1 MKVIYT
7 KSVALAVKKLC
18 LEAGINIDQPVLEAL
33 KEARQ
38 KEDGEKAR
46 FALDIMIKNAH
57 IAKDQAIPLCQDTGM
72 TIVFVEMGQDVHI
85 EGGLLEDAINQGIR
99 EAFCQG
105 RFRKSVREPIS
116 GQNTKDNTPAVVH
129 YQITEG
135 DKLKLHVMLKG
146 FGSENMS
153 RLFMLTPAQG
163 LEGIKEAVITA
174 AKEAG
179 GNPCPPIVLGVGIGG
194 TMEKAAILS
203 KKALL
208 RDFNSPNKDS
218 FLNRLEKE
226 LEDSINALNI
236 GPQGFGGKT
245 SVLKVFI
252 ETFPT
257 HIAGLPVAVT
267 VQCHA
272 VRHGSVIL

>member
-1 MKVIYT
+1 MKVIHT

-153 RLFMLTPAQG
+153 RLFMLTPAPG

>member
-1 MKVIYT
+1 MKVIHT

-18 LEAGINIDQPVLEAL
+18 LESGINIDQPVLEAL

>member
-1 MKVIYT
+1 MKVIHT

-153 RLFMLTPAQG
+153 RLFMLAPAQG